1 MNRFVIASALLSA
14 LSLSTVPA
22 HAQEQ
27 GQIGLVMSLPAD
39 VGVLWHV
46 SDNIAVRPEIN
57 FSFGSSEAEVA
68 GIEAERS
75 RTGFSFEASVLFYL
89 DAADSVRTYVS
100 PRVGFDWSS
109 ADDSDTVL
117 DASGD
122 AIEVS
127 VSYGAQY
134 TPVRRFSVFGELG
147 LEYARSTTT
156 LSAGPGGDVES
167 RSTGWGPRS
176 QVGVILYFN

>member
-1 MNRFVIASALLSA
+1 MKRFVLSSALLSA

-27 GQIGLVMSLPAD
+27 GQIGLVMALPTD
-39 VGVLWHV
+39 VGLIWHI

-57 FSFGSSEAEVA
+57 FSFGSSEGDVA
-68 GIEAERS
+68 GVDTETS
-75 RTGFSFEASVLFYL
+75 RRGFSVETSVLFYL
-89 DAADSVRTYVS
+89 DAIENVRTYVS

-109 ADDSDTVL
+109 ADDNDSVL

-147 LEYARSTTT
+147 LEYARSTATVDVGP
-156 LSAGPGGDVES
+156 AGEIEA
-167 RSTGWGPRS
+167 RSSGWGPRS

>member
-1 MNRFVIASALLSA
+1 MNRFVIASALFSA

-39 VGVLWHV
+39 VGLLWHV
-46 SDNIAVRPEIN
+46 SDNIAVRPEID
-57 FSFGSSEAEVA
+57 FSFGSTEGEVA
-68 GIEAERS
+68 GVGAETS
-75 RTGFSFEASVLFYL
+75 RRGFGLDTSVLFYL
-89 DAADSVRTYVS
+89 DAVESVRTYVS
-100 PRVGFDWSS
+100 PRVAFSWSTFDDNDS
-109 ADDSDTVL
+109 AV

-134 TPVRRFSVFGELG
+134 APVRRFSVFGELG
-147 LEYARSTTT
+147 LEYARSTSTVDV
-156 LSAGPGGDVES
+156 GIDGEVES
-167 RSTGWGPRS
+167 RSSSWGPRA